1 MLMLF
6 IAGKIKNK
14 DFNKSMVLDDETV
27 TFATVKSAIA
37 YADSI
42 GDAFVAQLVPGR
54 KPNLI
59 YETDTEG

>member
-6 IAGKIKNK
+6 IAGRIKTK
-14 DFNKSMVLDDETV
+14 DSNKSMVLDNETM

-37 YADSI
+37 YADRI
-42 GDAFVAQLVPGR
+42 GDAFVAQLVPGS